1 MGIYIRPRD
10 IYVNVW
16 VDAGF
21 SGNWFPEQPKDN
33 SDTARYCSGFVVSY
47 LGCPVMCKLQF
58 HTEIYLSSTEVDYI
72 ALNQ

>member
-1 MGIYIRPRD
+1 M
-10 IYVNVW
+10 VVW
-16 VDAGF
+16 ADANL
-21 SGNWFPEQPKDN
+21 SGNWFTEEATD
-33 SDTARYCSGFVVSY
+33 DLDAARYFLVFVVSY